1 MSAEP
6 RVQIELH
13 KNVAICLGEV
23 IFMTVS
29 PGQQANDTHL
39 TVWWHPN
46 PLCCL
51 TRGITNLL
59 AIIQF
64 ASCKL
69 PFHSIRNGF
78 PFVIYVSKGLP
89 M

>member
-1 MSAEP
+1 
-6 RVQIELH
+6 
-13 KNVAICLGEV
+13 
-23 IFMTVS
+23 MTVS
-29 PGQQANDTHL
+29 PGQQANDSHL

-46 PLCCL
+46 PLQYL

-69 PFHSIRNGF
+69 PFHSMKKRF
-78 PFVIYVSKGLP
+78 PHL
-89 M
+89 